1 MCNIILYLQVIFHAN
16 ISYPFLHFFHLCF
29 IVQEILK
36 YVINILKV
44 PSVVMMCSWIG
55 GLVIL
60 IFRIIM
66 INDFRIL
73 RIKIYELKE
82 E

>member
-1 MCNIILYLQVIFHAN
+1 MQTYLILFYNFFMYLF
-16 ISYPFLHFFHLCF
+16 F

-44 PSVVMMCSWIG
+44 LSVVMMCSWIG

-60 IFRIIM
+60 ISRIIM